1 VATTLG
7 ATGIHDSRIRL
18 LNRLWLQIA
27 FDDLVVLAIVVEL
40 VLGPQS
46 FDDVEPF
53 LRHVIAF
60 VMRQHFDTEH
70 VDFRLIPASDDIE
83 DVPAVGNVIDRG
95 ALLRCGDRMVDR
107 AV

>member
-27 FDDLVVLAIVVEL
+27 FDDLVVLALVVEL

-60 VMRQHFDTEH
+60 VMRAHFGAEH